1 MLHTL
6 NEMINITE
14 EMGLISDP
22 EEWRK
27 EAAKYSYKI
36 GSYESHQLSD
46 TFHGSPALDV
56 DCKAYFANFP
66 FKFALNEEKM
76 VEAPVVL
83 PPWNKPPK
91 QLRKILKKI
100 GCSTKA
106 QKVPKIDCE
115 GTLQRM
121 CVSNAE
127 TMVAKCGGSVVFG
140 YSVFQGA
147 KHWYLERHAVY
158 KSPDGELQDPTPSI
172 YGYCVEPYTCFVECL
187 VEFEH
192 VGCVNMGQAHTV
204 GMDKQELRRNKRNG
218 WHGETIYMES
228 HNTAKN
234 K

>member
-1 MLHTL
+1 MAS
-6 NEMINITE
+6 MAITSVE
-14 EMGLISDP
+14 DGTQAQRRGFCNHM
-22 EEWRK
+22 
-27 EAAKYSYKI
+27 
-36 GSYESHQLSD
+36 QLLA
-46 TFHGSPALDV
+46 G
-56 DCKAYFANFP
+56 
-66 FKFALNEEKM
+66 E
-76 VEAPVVL
+76 
-83 PPWNKPPK
+83 
-91 QLRKILKKI
+91 
-100 GCSTKA
+100 TK
-106 QKVPKIDCE
+106 

-204 GMDKQELRRNKRNG
+204 WMDKQELRRTKRNG
-218 WHGETIYMES
+218 WHGETIYME
-228 HNTAKN
+228 K